1 MTRKALVRGGVVILV
16 LAAGAIAAALTGR
29 RLASAGGGVPTA
41 RVVRGDVEVTAHTQ
55 GELRTTRAMMIPA
68 PRVRG
73 TLQIVTIADTG
84 TAVREGDVIVTF
96 DPAEQQYNLEQSRSE
111 LRQAEQELAKMKADV
126 AVQTAD
132 DEVAL
137 VDARFAVRR
146 AELDVRDNQFIS
158 AVDARKNELAV
169 EEARRRL
176 AQLEEDVT
184 SHAATR
190 RASAAVLEERRNKAE
205 LAMRQAQA
213 DIDQMIVRAP
223 FDGLVSI
230 RENRDA
236 AGGILFS
243 GMVLPEYRAGDLT
256 FTGRSLL
263 DVLDVGRMEVVARV
277 NENDSANLKPGGAA
291 RVSVYGFPGLT
302 LDARIKSVAAT
313 ASSRG
318 IFGSSG
324 AVRQFDAVFELTATD
339 DRLRPGMLAEVVAE
353 GQPLGAVLHL
363 PRQAVF
369 ERDGKTVVYAGRPGA
384 FEPVEIK
391 ITHRTESWVVIE
403 GVEEGTV
410 VALVDPTAAAAA
422 PAAAAPAPGPT
433 GGGR

>member
-1 MTRKALVRGGVVILV
+1 MTRKGLVRGAVVCLL
-16 LAAGAIAAALTGR
+16 LAAVAAAATLGGR
-29 RLASAGGGVPTA
+29 RLASGEGGVPAA
-41 RVVRGDVEVTAHTQ
+41 RVARGDVDVTAHTQ
-55 GELRTTRAMMIPA
+55 GELRTTRAIMIPA

-84 TAVREGDVIVTF
+84 TPVRQGDVIVTF

-111 LRQAEQELAKMKADV
+111 LGQAEQELARMKADV
-126 AVQTAD
+126 AVQAAD

-137 VDARFAVRR
+137 LDARFAVRR
-146 AELDVRDNQFIS
+146 AELDVRDNRFIS
-158 AVDARKNELAV
+158 AVDARKNELAL

-190 RASAAVLEERRNKAE
+190 RAAAAVLEERRHKAA
-205 LAMRQAQA
+205 LAMQQAQA

-223 FDGLVSI
+223 FDGLVSL

-256 FTGRSLL
+256 YTGRALA
-263 DVLDVGRMEVVARV
+263 DVLDVGQMEVVARI

-302 LDARIKSVAAT
+302 LDARIKSVAGT

-318 IFGSSG
+318 IFGAGG
-324 AVRQFDAVFELTATD
+324 AVRQFDAVFELTAAD
-339 DRLRPGMLAEVVAE
+339 DRLRPGMLAEVVAQ
-353 GQPLGAVLHL
+353 GQPLTGVLYL

-369 ERDGKTVVYAGRPGA
+369 ERDARPVVYAGRPGA
-384 FEPVEIK
+384 FAPVEIT
-391 ITHRTESWVVIE
+391 ITHRTESWVVVE
-403 GVEEGTV
+403 GVDEGTE
-410 VALVDPTAAAAA
+410 VALVDPTVGAAAQGA
-422 PAAAAPAPGPT
+422 PPATPGPT
-433 GGGR
+433 GGPR